1 MMQHETVAKFA
12 LADKAMAYAMRD
24 RLLANG
30 RKVWLELN
38 ADPELTV
45 SVHVEVAAMD
55 HEAMTPGQ
63 EHATQQWIKYMHRHG
78 VGSGNDRA

>member
-1 MMQHETVAKFA
+1 MMQHETVATFA

-63 EHATQQWIKYMHRHG
+63 ERTTQQWIKYMHRHG
-78 VGSGNDRA
+78 VRSGNDRA

>member
-1 MMQHETVAKFA
+1 MMQHETVATFA

-45 SVHVEVAAMD
+45 SVREDVAANGP
-55 HEAMTPGQ
+55 ESMTPGQ
-63 EHATQQWIKYMHRHG
+63 EQATQQ
-78 VGSGNDRA
+78 